1 MDPAFVGSM
10 GGTALWTPA
19 QITTALWLD
28 AADVGTVTTSGGQ
41 VTQINDKSGNARNF
55 TGASGTRPLTGAATL
70 MSDPAL
76 IAVAIVLT
84 TSLCAAA
91 GAGVLVVLT
100 RPAPETNA

>member
-1 MDPAFVGSM
+1 MPGILREHL
-10 GGTALWTPA
+10 AL
-19 QITTALWLD
+19 D
-28 AADVGTVTTSGGQ
+28 
-41 VTQINDKSGNARNF
+41 
-55 TGASGTRPLTGAATL
+55 PLTGAATL

-76 IAVAIVLT
+76 IAAAIVLT

>member
-1 MDPAFVGSM
+1 
-10 GGTALWTPA
+10 
-19 QITTALWLD
+19 
-28 AADVGTVTTSGGQ
+28 
-41 VTQINDKSGNARNF
+41 
-55 TGASGTRPLTGAATL
+55 